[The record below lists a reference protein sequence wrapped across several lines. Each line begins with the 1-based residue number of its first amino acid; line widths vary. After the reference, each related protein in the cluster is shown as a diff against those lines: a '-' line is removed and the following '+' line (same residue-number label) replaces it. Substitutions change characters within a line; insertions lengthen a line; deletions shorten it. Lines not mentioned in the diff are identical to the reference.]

1 MVLDKIP
8 MKVFRYFVPSIVHL
22 NNKFWYGGNR
32 WFPYSDDSYWF
43 NGSARGNERI
53 WSHELWRRKVDSG
66 WVFNYR
72 EKRKI
77 RVILWRLMSFQTP
90 FLFYEYKIEKLCFL
104 KSIMLVKNERI
115 PTFLKKTL
123 VSESKKSWV
132 ITSVPG
138 VAKMKFWSKRALK
151 WGIRRFRVEITRNK
165 SRDFHTSYGRTA
177 LPSHVTLENSI

>member
-138 VAKMKFWSKRALK
+138 VA
-151 WGIRRFRVEITRNK
+151 GDG
-165 SRDFHTSYGRTA
+165 SRDLYNFIRSSLGIFRAHLLLVMWFQKMRFSVWKWHGFRNA
-177 LPSHVTLENSI
+177 A